1 VKSKENETVGL
12 IAAAGRAE
20 RLSTIG
26 NNTIK
31 EMIEYKGKPIIC
43 NCIDSL
49 VEAQVSSII
58 IVVRLGKEILVEF
71 IKNRYP
77 NTKIKF
83 VYQSGKIG
91 NLIDAIKAA
100 YDEIKHKNVFFRL
113 GDTYVSPNPFIK
125 IDNNRDKSVTLYCFH
140 YNFNPQN
147 SAHSNYGTIDM
158 KNNFVI
164 DKPNKYISNICWG
177 AISWEEEFT
186 EKTMSET
193 DFTDVI
199 NKFNFNYF
207 ENISKFIDIGNEL
220 VKKYLSRNST

>member
-1 VKSKENETVGL
+1 LKSKENEKVGL
-12 IAAAGRAE
+12 IAAAGMSV
-20 RLSTIG
+20 RLSNIG

-49 VEAQVSSII
+49 VKAQVASII

-71 IKNRYP
+71 IKKRYP
-77 NTKIKF
+77 NIKIKF
-83 VYQSGKIG
+83 VYQSGEIG
-91 NLIDAIKAA
+91 NLIDAIKVA
-100 YDEIKHKNVFFRL
+100 YNEIKNKEVFFRL
-113 GDTYVSPNPFIK
+113 GDTYISPNPFIK
-125 IDNNRDKSVTLYCFH
+125 TDNNRDKSVTLYCFH

-147 SAHSNYGTIDM
+147 NVHSNYGTIDI
-158 KNNFVI
+158 KNNIVI
-164 DKPNKYISNICWG
+164 DKPHKYISNICWG
-177 AISWEEEFT
+177 AISWKEEFT
-186 EKTMSET
+186 EKIVSET

-199 NKFNFNYF
+199 NKSNFNYF